1 MYLRK
6 WSPVKYLMYLWLAIL
21 VWMFSR
27 CDSAATMHLAPPP
40 YHSSGYQGIPGGHTS
55 SISSSSGSSSSTSS
69 SISSSGRYVSDSSR
83 PTTTSISSRTPSSG
97 AAHREESLSGG
108 AIPPRLH
115 EAYSSVTLAH
125 RLPLLPL
132 PIVATNGGS
141 MLPPW
146 QNPRRDDPAQSAG
159 QIRRRASA
167 TSDTKSSHRPEQQL
181 RHSETHRGTAE
192 QPSSPNQRTPNQA
205 NQMLASGRS
214 DTATVPSQPAAL
226 GSRDDDGQT
235 SNDHTNS
242 SIIGS
247 AGAAAAE
254 RSLQLQWASQMRL
267 KGERRRL
274 HRRRWRTANLAGAL
288 GNRNRRDSALP
299 SAAYGGVRSATN
311 TGGQQAGAGRPQRKN
326 GTGGGGGGGGGPG
339 GGPRRYCS
347 ARDPATLAFEAPIV
361 CEAKV
366 KSMSDRRPIFAA
378 TFEILALHKLPPKGR
393 PLRGLTVRLQFN
405 LTTTNDC
412 DIFRGKF
419 RERGFVREELEL
431 GKVYFLFLKPNVR
444 YTNFTILGQPIRKT
458 KRTEGGVLQ
467 GVNPNYGTRPAIHF
481 ITPNVTRV
489 GGKRVRLVC
498 KVGGQPPPKVAWFKD
513 KRLIN
518 RNATKYAQVHL
529 KKRSELII
537 FNASTADSGEYE
549 CRAKNRYNNS
559 SVFNS
564 THVKITLPKATIP
577 AVYSGSCADSH
588 RDDFC
593 HNGGTCFKIEAIGE
607 LACYCPKGF
616 SGFRC
621 ENKDSEFHPVSSN
634 KQQDC
639 TSQRYAGYY
648 C

>member
-1 MYLRK
+1 
-6 WSPVKYLMYLWLAIL
+6 
-21 VWMFSR
+21 
-27 CDSAATMHLAPPP
+27 
-40 YHSSGYQGIPGGHTS
+40 
-55 SISSSSGSSSSTSS
+55 
-69 SISSSGRYVSDSSR
+69 
-83 PTTTSISSRTPSSG
+83 
-97 AAHREESLSGG
+97 
-108 AIPPRLH
+108 
-115 EAYSSVTLAH
+115 
-125 RLPLLPL
+125 
-132 PIVATNGGS
+132 

-467 GVNPNYGTRPAIHF
+467 GVNPNYGSTTARLEEKRSTQSAAKISTEMLLAPQAKQRCARERGDKNKQTNAKKRCGLTRAHTQAAAAQDREDCTLHQRGMHFERRKRRHNALGAACRDWEALSRFRRPAARPDR
-481 ITPNVTRV
+481 TER
-489 GGKRVRLVC
+489 
-498 KVGGQPPPKVAWFKD
+498 
-513 KRLIN
+513 
-518 RNATKYAQVHL
+518 
-529 KKRSELII
+529 E
-537 FNASTADSGEYE
+537 
-549 CRAKNRYNNS
+549 KN
-559 SVFNS
+559 
-564 THVKITLPKATIP
+564 
-577 AVYSGSCADSH
+577 
-588 RDDFC
+588 
-593 HNGGTCFKIEAIGE
+593 
-607 LACYCPKGF
+607 KG
-616 SGFRC
+616 
-621 ENKDSEFHPVSSN
+621 
-634 KQQDC
+634 
-639 TSQRYAGYY
+639 
-648 C
+648 

>member
-40 YHSSGYQGIPGGHTS
+40 YHSSGFQGTPGGHSS
-55 SISSSSGSSSSTSS
+55 SISSSSS
-69 SISSSGRYVSDSSR
+69 SISSSGRYVSDSRS
-83 PTTTSISSRTPSSG
+83 TTTSVSSHTSAP
-97 AAHREESLSGG
+97 AHRVEEGLSGG
-108 AIPPRLH
+108 AIPPRL
-115 EAYSSVTLAH
+115 YTSSGAPSTASSPPPP
-125 RLPLLPL
+125 LPLLVL
-132 PIVATNGGS
+132 PRSA
-141 MLPPW
+141 PWPW
-146 QNPRRDDPAQSAG
+146 QQPAASRG
-159 QIRRRASA
+159 SEASA
-167 TSDTKSSHRPEQQL
+167 VQLLRRTSANTK
-181 RHSETHRGTAE
+181 AE
-192 QPSSPNQRTPNQA
+192 QPGRTLPA
-205 NQMLASGRS
+205 NQLSELDPQPIALPASAGEES
-214 DTATVPSQPAAL
+214 ST
-226 GSRDDDGQT
+226 G
-235 SNDHTNS
+235 NS
-242 SIIGS
+242 SIIN
-247 AGAAAAE
+247 AE
-254 RSLQLQWASQMRL
+254 RSLQQRWASQMRL

-274 HRRRWRTANLAGAL
+274 HRRRWRTANNSSSRSSSLLAS
-288 GNRNRRDSALP
+288 RNRRDSALLP
-299 SAAYGGVRSATN
+299 TGYGGSVRPAS
-311 TGGQQAGAGRPQRKN
+311 TGSGQQHPVRPQRRN
-326 GTGGGGGGGGGPG
+326 GTGGGPG
-339 GGPRRYCS
+339 QRRYCS

-405 LTTTNDC
+405 LTTANEC

-431 GKVYFLFLKPNVR
+431 GKVYFLFLKPNMR

-458 KRTEGGVLQ
+458 KRSEGGVLQ

-489 GGKRVRLVC
+489 EGKRVRLVC

-537 FNASTADSGEYE
+537 FNTSTTDSGEYE

-577 AVYSGSCADSH
+577 AVYSRSCADSH

-593 HNGGTCFKIEAIGE
+593 HNGGTCFNIDSIGE